1 MWSNRRCYWSIKKY
15 ERSYYINKSSFFRKW
30 SSSKSK
36 IFKRALRKN
45 DIIVAPYPLKKSEMV
60 ISNGNILVDDSIA
73 NLNDWYE
80 HGGIPI
86 YFNKD
91 NLDID
96 SWGIR
101 NEHYIKIRTLEELRN
116 LKF

>member
-1 MWSNRRCYWSIKKY
+1 MKEAIILTKVHSLENEAVAKVKY
-15 ERSYYINKSSFFRKW
+15 
-30 SSSKSK
+30 
-36 IFKRALRKN
+36 LREHCVKN